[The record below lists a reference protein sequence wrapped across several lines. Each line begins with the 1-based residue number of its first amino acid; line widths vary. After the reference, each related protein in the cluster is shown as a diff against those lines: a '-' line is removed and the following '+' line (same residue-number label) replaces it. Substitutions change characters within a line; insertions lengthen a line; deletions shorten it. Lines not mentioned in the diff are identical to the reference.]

1 MKSKGMVNSAYGMCV
16 TDIVRDVCEFGEQ
29 WSSETPDIEEAIT
42 RYNSNKNRFLFYPWG
57 IWVTAY
63 ARRNLFTGI
72 YEFQNDYIYSD
83 TDSVKVKNIEQHMG
97 YIEYYNKIVEYKL
110 SASMEHHK
118 FPVSS
123 TKPKTIKGVEKPL
136 GVWDHDGTYSRFKTL
151 GAKRYMV
158 EENGKIKIT
167 VAGLGKKVA
176 RDYIIQIA
184 EHLGKTPFDVFNEEL
199 YVPGEHTGKNIH
211 FYSDEEFECILTD
224 YLGNPSVVREYSSI
238 HLAPADYSLS
248 MDGDYWRLIIGGIEP
263 VRT

>member
-1 MKSKGMVNSAYGMCV
+1 MSR
-16 TDIVRDVCEFGEQ
+16 T
-29 WSSETPDIEEAIT
+29 
-42 RYNSNKNRFLFYPWG
+42 NKNRFLFYPWG

-83 TDSVKVKNIEQHMG
+83 TDSVKVKNIDKHMG
-97 YIEYYNKIVEYKL
+97 YIEYYNKIVDYKL
-110 SASMEHHK
+110 SLAMEHHK

-136 GVWDHDGTYSRFKTL
+136 GVWDHDGTYSRFKTI

-167 VAGLGKKVA
+167 VAGLGKNVA

-199 YVPGEHTGKNIH
+199 YVPGEYTGKNIH